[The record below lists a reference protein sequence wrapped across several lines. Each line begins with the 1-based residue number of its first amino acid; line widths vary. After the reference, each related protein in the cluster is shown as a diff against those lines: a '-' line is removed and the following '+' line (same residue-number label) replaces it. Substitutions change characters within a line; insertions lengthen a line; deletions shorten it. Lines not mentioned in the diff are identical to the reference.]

1 MKMAKQ
7 NRLSLIVD
15 LLKRNGPMTASDLA
29 EKCRVSESTI
39 QGDIQA
45 LSDARVAVCTD
56 GGYRPAGFYPRS
68 NLDLTTDEMLSL
80 YLGLNSHPVQSVTCF
95 REAAKRAMSK
105 IESLMSESVNGDYE
119 VAKRHVAI
127 QPGKSRSLEAA
138 ALIFQLMRQS
148 IWPRQKVELHYVSPS
163 SSELVRLVP
172 KALLYKKDGWYLAG
186 SVHRSIRYFR
196 LDFIK
201 SVTLCG

>member
-1 MKMAKQ
+1 LKMAKQ
-7 NRLSLIVD
+7 DRLSLIVD
-15 LLKRNGPMTASDLA
+15 LLRRNGTMTASDLA
-29 EKCRVSESTI
+29 EECRVSESTI
-39 QGDIQA
+39 QRDILA
-45 LSDARVAVCTD
+45 LSDVRVAVCTD
-56 GGYRPAGFYPRS
+56 GGYRLQKSAPRS

-80 YLGLNSHPVQSVTCF
+80 YLGLNSHPVQSVACF
-95 REAAKRAMSK
+95 REAAKRALSK
-105 IESLMSESVNGDYE
+105 IESLASESVNGDYE

-127 QPGKSRSLEAA
+127 QPGRNRSLEAA

-148 IWPRQKVELHYVSPS
+148 VWPRQKVELHYVSPS
-163 SSELVRLVP
+163 TSELVRVVP